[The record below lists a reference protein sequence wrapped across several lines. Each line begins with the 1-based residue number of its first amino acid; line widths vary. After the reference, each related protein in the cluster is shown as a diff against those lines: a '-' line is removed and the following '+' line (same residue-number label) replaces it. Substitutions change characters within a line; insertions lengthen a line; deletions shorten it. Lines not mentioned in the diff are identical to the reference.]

1 MSVRFEHPW
10 WLLLIVVA
18 LAAAAIGAP
27 RLRTVALSRRLL
39 AGVLRFLLL
48 SLLAV
53 ALAGPHTVR
62 VTDRFAL
69 VAVVDVSASV
79 RTFAGDAA
87 TRGRVLE
94 QVRDWLG
101 RATGRR
107 GDEELVGLVLFDGAG
122 VVVSRPSRAD
132 VSGRDWE
139 RRMVDGT
146 DIAAAIRLAR
156 SIIPPDAS
164 GRLLLVS
171 DGNQT
176 AGDALAAASEA
187 GGGEARVPIDVLP
200 LSYALDR
207 EVAVEQVDVPGAVQA
222 SAPLPVRVLLSSAG
236 EARGFLRL
244 FMDER
249 PVDLSPGEPG
259 DARPVT
265 LTPGMNVERVDV
277 QLDGRRVHR
286 FRAVFE
292 PETVADASGAA
303 VPVGDTVLDNNVA
316 EGFTVAPGDG
326 SVLVIDGVGDGDPV
340 GRGSLLASTLR
351 RAGLDVTMLPPASA
365 PADLLALQD
374 HDAVILQNVP
384 ADALSPDAQ
393 QAMAAFVQDMGGG
406 LVMVGGPASF
416 GAGGWK
422 GTPLEPIL
430 PVRLDLPEKL
440 VTSQVAI
447 VFVLD
452 NSGSM
457 WRYVLGSP
465 RTQQEIANDA
475 AAIAI
480 RTLER
485 SDQVGVIT
493 FESAFEELVPLAPH
507 ADPDATVAKVR
518 GILSG
523 GGTNAGPAIVRAGE
537 RLREVK
543 AKHKHIVFLS
553 DGRSERAGDLPTL
566 CESLAAEGIKIST
579 IAIGD
584 DADTPTMSAMAA
596 RGGGA
601 YYYVTNPDTLPQV
614 FVKAV
619 RVVRTPLIR
628 EEPFEP
634 VVLPSGSPLLSGIS
648 RVPTLTGLTLTQPRT
663 DPTVVNAIATPG
675 GEPVFAHWQAG
686 LGTVAAFT
694 SDAHQWASSWT
705 KDATFEQFW
714 TQVVRG
720 VARTSVSAASTP
732 GQQVFRT
739 QVIRDGAAA
748 PSVLASVV
756 AGDGMLRVR
765 ATVDAGDASADRLAV
780 DAVVHPPNGPPV
792 TVPLSPSGP
801 GEFEGATPAVAAGTY
816 VTLVRPRLGARPLAP
831 LIAGTTINHGVEFR
845 FRSSNDRLLRQVAE
859 RSGGRVRSFDQA
871 TDAGLFD
878 RAGVPPRESLL
889 PFWHLLA
896 WAAVGALLLDIA
908 NRRVAWDRWVASLR
922 DGLVGRA
929 DEPASALAAERLAS
943 LRTASE
949 QRVEAQATD
958 GIALGAQEAERL
970 VLQARD
976 RRRAAALE
984 SLRMQGQA
992 GPAPI
997 VDAAAGPSSAA
1008 EPEGGLL
1015 AAKRRAAERFKD
1027 EGPSR
1032 PGA

>member
-1 MSVRFEHPW
+1 M
-10 WLLLIVVA
+10 
-18 LAAAAIGAP
+18 
-27 RLRTVALSRRLL
+27 RTVARSRRAI
-39 AGVLRFLLL
+39 AGTLRFLLL
-48 SLLAV
+48 STLAV

-79 RTFAGDAA
+79 RTFAGDAT
-87 TRGRVLE
+87 TRGRILDS
-94 QVRDWLG
+94 VRDWLG

-107 GDEELVGLVLFDGAG
+107 GDEDLVGLVLFDGAG

-132 VSGRDWE
+132 PSSRDWE
-139 RRMVDGT
+139 RRMADGT

-176 AGDALAAASEA
+176 AGDALVAASEA
-187 GGGEARVPIDVLP
+187 GSGAARVPIDVLP

-222 SAPLPVRVLLSSAG
+222 SAPLPVRVILSAAG

-244 FMDER
+244 FMDDR

-265 LTPGMNVERVDV
+265 LAAGMNVERVDV

-326 SVLVIDGVGDGDPV
+326 SVLVIDGVGDGDPA
-340 GRGSLLASTLR
+340 GPGSLLASTLR
-351 RAGLDVTMLPPASA
+351 RAGLDVTLLPASSA

-384 ADALSPDAQ
+384 ADAMTPDAQ
-393 QAMAAFVQDMGGG
+393 QALATFVQDMGGG
-406 LVMVGGPASF
+406 LVMTGGPASF

-430 PVRLDLPEKL
+430 PVRLDLPERL

-457 WRYVLGSP
+457 WRYVLGSS

-493 FESAFEELVPLAPH
+493 FESTFEELVPLAPH
-507 ADPDATVAKVR
+507 ADPEATAAKVR

-523 GGTNAGPAIVRAGE
+523 GGTNAGPALVRAGE

-566 CESLAAEGIKIST
+566 CDSLAADGIKVST

-596 RGGGA
+596 RGGGT
-601 YYYVTNPDTLPQV
+601 YYYVTNPQTLPQV

-634 VVLPSGSPLLSGIS
+634 VVLPSGSALLSGIS
-648 RVPTLTGLTLTQPRT
+648 RTPTLAGLTLTQPRT
-663 DPTVVNAIATPG
+663 EPTVVNAIATPG
-675 GEPVFAHWQAG
+675 GEPVFAHWQVG

-694 SDAHQWASSWT
+694 SDTHQWAAAWT
-705 KDATFEQFW
+705 KDAVFEQFW

-720 VARTSVSAASTP
+720 VSRTSVSAALTP

-739 QVIRDGAAA
+739 QVIRDGGAA
-748 PSVLASVV
+748 PGVLASVV

-765 ATVDAGDASADRLAV
+765 ATVDVADAAADQLAI
-780 DAVVHPPNGPPV
+780 DAVVHPPSGPPV
-792 TVPLSPSGP
+792 TVRLNPSGP

-816 VTLVRPRLGARPLAP
+816 VTLVRPRLGSRPLAP
-831 LIAGTTINHGVEFR
+831 LIAGTTVNHGVEFR
-845 FRSSNDRLLRQVAE
+845 FRTSNDRLLRQVAQ
-859 RSGGRVRSFDQA
+859 RSGGRVL
-871 TDAGLFD
+871 LFERPVEAD
-878 RAGVPPRESLL
+878 VFNRDGVPPRESLL

-896 WAAVGALLLDIA
+896 WAALAGVLLDVA
-908 NRRVAWDRWVASLR
+908 NRRVAWDRWIAALR
-922 DGLVGRA
+922 DGLIGRVQ
-929 DEPASALAAERLAS
+929 EPASALAADRLAS
-943 LRTASE
+943 LRAASE
-949 QRVEAQATD
+949 QRSDAQATD
-958 GIALGAQEAERL
+958 GLALGPQEAERL
-970 VLQARD
+970 ALQAKD

-984 SLRMQGQA
+984 SLRQQAQAGQA
-992 GPAPI
+992 PVVDATSRPAPS
-997 VDAAAGPSSAA
+997 G
-1008 EPEGGLL
+1008 EHEGGLL

-1027 EGPSR
+1027 EDPSS

>member
-1 MSVRFEHPW
+1 M
-10 WLLLIVVA
+10 
-18 LAAAAIGAP
+18 
-27 RLRTVALSRRLL
+27 RTVAASRRFL
-39 AGVLRFLLL
+39 AGTLRFLLL
-48 SLLAV
+48 STLAV

-62 VTDRFAL
+62 VTDRFAV

-87 TRGRVLE
+87 TRGRILDA
-94 QVRDWLG
+94 VRDWLS

-107 GDEELVGLVLFDGAG
+107 DDDDLVGLVLFDGAS

-132 VSGRDWE
+132 ASGRDWE

-146 DIAAAIRLAR
+146 DIAGALRLAR
-156 SIIPPDAS
+156 SIIPPDCA

-187 GGGEARVPIDVLP
+187 GSGASRVPVDVMP

-222 SAPLPVRVLLSSAG
+222 SAPLPVRIVLSAAG

-244 FMDER
+244 FMDDR
-249 PVDLSPGEPG
+249 PVDLAPGDPG
-259 DARPVT
+259 DARAVS
-265 LTPGMNVERVDV
+265 LSPGMNVERVDV

-292 PETVADASGAA
+292 PETEANAAGEA

-326 SVLVIDGVGDGDPV
+326 SVLVLDGVGDGDPS

-351 RAGLDVTMLPPASA
+351 RAGLEVTLLPAASA
-365 PADLLALQD
+365 PSDLLAFQD

-393 QAMAAFVQDMGGG
+393 RAMATFVQDMGGG

-422 GTPLEPIL
+422 GTPIEPIL

-493 FESAFEELVPLAPH
+493 FESTFEELVPLAPH
-507 ADPDATVAKVR
+507 VDPDATAATVR
-518 GILSG
+518 GIMSG
-523 GGTNAGPAIVRAGE
+523 GGTNAGPALVRAGE
-537 RLREVK
+537 RLREAK

-553 DGRSERAGDLPTL
+553 DGRSERAGDLPAL
-566 CESLAAEGIKIST
+566 CESLAADGIKVST

-584 DADTPTMSAMAA
+584 DADTPTMNAMAG
-596 RGGGA
+596 RGGGTH
-601 YYYVTNPDTLPQV
+601 YYVTNPDTLPQV

-628 EEPFEP
+628 EEPFTP
-634 VVLPSGSPLLSGIS
+634 VVLNSGSSLLAGIS
-648 RVPTLTGLTLTQPRT
+648 TVPGLGGLTLTQART
-663 DPTVVNAIATPG
+663 EPTVVNAIATPG

-694 SDAHQWASSWT
+694 SDAHQWAADWT

-720 VARTSVSAASTP
+720 VSRTSVSAALVP

-739 QVIRDGAAA
+739 QVIRDGSVA
-748 PSVLASVV
+748 PSVLAAAS
-756 AGDGMLRVR
+756 AGDGFLRVR
-765 ATVDAGDASADRLAV
+765 ATVDAGDALADQLAV
-780 DAVVHPPNGPPV
+780 DAVVHPPGGAPV
-792 TVPLSPSGP
+792 TVRLNPSGP
-801 GEFEGATPAVAAGTY
+801 GEFEGATPASAPGTY
-816 VTLVRPRLGARPLAP
+816 VTLVRPRLGDRPLAP

-859 RSGGRVRSFDQA
+859 RGGGRVLSLDQPA
-871 TDAGLFD
+871 AEARLFD

-896 WAAVGALLLDIA
+896 WIALGALLLDVA
-908 NRRVAWDRWVASLR
+908 NRRVAWDRWVAALR
-922 DGLVGRA
+922 DGLIGRA
-929 DEPASALAAERLAS
+929 PEPAAALAAERLAS
-943 LRTASE
+943 LRSASE
-949 QRVEAQATD
+949 ERTEADAQD
-958 GIALGAQEAERL
+958 GLALGPQEAERL
-970 VLQARD
+970 AMQARD
-976 RRRAAALE
+976 RRRATALE
-984 SLRMQGQA
+984 SLRSQA
-992 GPAPI
+992 RGSEAPV
-997 VDAAAGPSSAA
+997 VDAPPRPATGDDS
-1008 EPEGGLL
+1008 EGGLR

-1027 EGPSR
+1027 DEPSSPR
-1032 PGA
+1032 V

>member
-1 MSVRFEHPW
+1 M
-10 WLLLIVVA
+10 
-18 LAAAAIGAP
+18 
-27 RLRTVALSRRLL
+27 RTVAASRRVI
-39 AGVLRFLLL
+39 AGALRFVLL
-48 SLLAV
+48 STLAV

-79 RTFAGDAA
+79 RTFAGDAT
-87 TRGRVLE
+87 TRGRILDV
-94 QVRDWLG
+94 VRDWIG
-101 RATGRR
+101 RATSRR
-107 GDEELVGLVLFDGAG
+107 GDEDLVGLVLFDGAS

-132 VSGRDWE
+132 ATGRDWE

-156 SIIPPDAS
+156 SIIPADAA

-176 AGDALAAASEA
+176 AGDALAAAAEA
-187 GGGEARVPIDVLP
+187 GGGASRVPIDVLP
-200 LSYALDR
+200 LSYALDS

-222 SAPLPVRVLLSSAG
+222 SAPMPVRVMLSAAS

-244 FMDER
+244 FMDDR
-249 PVDLSPGEPG
+249 PVDLSPGQAG
-259 DARPVT
+259 DARAVT
-265 LTPGMNVERVDV
+265 LGAGMNVERVDV

-292 PETVADASGAA
+292 PETVANAAGEA
-303 VPVGDTVLDNNVA
+303 VPVGDTVPDNNVA

-326 SVLVIDGVGDGDPV
+326 SVLVIDGVSDGDPS
-340 GRGSLLASTLR
+340 GQGSLLASTLR
-351 RAGLDVTMLPPASA
+351 RAGLDVTLLPAASA
-365 PADLLALQD
+365 PSDLLALQD

-384 ADALSPDAQ
+384 ADAMSPEAQ
-393 QAMAAFVQDMGGG
+393 QAMATFVQDMGGG
-406 LVMVGGPASF
+406 LVMVGGPDSF

-422 GTPLEPIL
+422 GTPIEPIL

-457 WRYVLGSP
+457 WRYVLGSA

-475 AAIAI
+475 AAVAI

-493 FESAFEELVPLAPH
+493 FESTFDELVPLAPH
-507 ADPDATVAKVR
+507 ADPDATAAKVR

-523 GGTNAGPAIVRAGE
+523 GGTNAGPALVRAGE

-566 CESLAAEGIKIST
+566 CETLAADGIKVST

-584 DADTPTMSAMAA
+584 DADTPTMSAMAG
-596 RGGGA
+596 RGGGT
-601 YYYVTNPDTLPQV
+601 YYYVTNPNTLPQV

-619 RVVRTPLIR
+619 RIVRTPLIR

-634 VVLPSGSPLLSGIS
+634 VVLSSGSSLLAGIS
-648 RVPTLTGLTLTQPRT
+648 KVPGLGGLTLTQARVE
-663 DPTVVNAIATPG
+663 PTVVNAIAAPG
-675 GEPVFAHWQAG
+675 GEPVFAHWQVG

-694 SDAHQWASSWT
+694 SDTHRWAADWT

-720 VARTSVSAASTP
+720 VSRTSVSAALVP

-739 QVIRDGAAA
+739 QVVRDGAAA
-748 PSVLASVV
+748 PSVLASAV
-756 AGDGMLRVR
+756 ASDGMLRVR
-765 ATVDAGDASADRLAV
+765 ATIDAADALADQVVV
-780 DAVVHPPNGPPV
+780 DAVVHPPGGSPV
-792 TVPLSPSGP
+792 TVRLNPSGP
-801 GEFEGATPAVAAGTY
+801 GEFEGATPASAPGTY
-816 VTLVRPRLGARPLAP
+816 VTLVRPRLGDRPLAP

-845 FRSSNDRLLRQVAE
+845 FRSSNDRVLRQVAE
-859 RSGGRVRSFDQA
+859 RSGGRVLSFEQA
-871 TDAGLFD
+871 GEAGLFD
-878 RAGVPPRESLL
+878 RAGVPPRERLL

-896 WAAVGALLLDIA
+896 WTALGALLLDVA
-908 NRRVAWDRWVASLR
+908 NRRVAWDRWVAALR
-922 DGLVGRA
+922 DGLIGRA
-929 DEPASALAAERLAS
+929 EEPASALAAERLAS
-943 LRTASE
+943 LRTSSE
-949 QRVEAQATD
+949 QRQDAD
-958 GIALGAQEAERL
+958 GVDALALGPQEAERL
-970 VLQARD
+970 AMQARD

-984 SLRMQGQA
+984 SLRSQTGQA
-992 GPAPI
+992 AAPV
-997 VDAAAGPSSAA
+997 VDATARPATGGEA
-1008 EPEGGLL
+1008 EGGLL
-1015 AAKRRAAERFKD
+1015 AAKRRAADRFKD
-1027 EGPSR
+1027 EGPSS
-1032 PGA
+1032 PDA